1 MEAQLV
7 ASVQQSLGL
16 YLYDNA
22 SFMCERLVAE
32 YAGEVKCPPTSSDSH
47 VILHTACSPDY
58 TPLLCESVTR
68 LILTSCLLSHLLKFI
83 FELKICI
90 QEK

>member
-32 YAGEVKCPPTSSDSH
+32 FPGEVR
-47 VILHTACSPDY
+47 HTVPQ
-58 TPLLCESVTR
+58 V
-68 LILTSCLLSHLLKFI
+68 
-83 FELKICI
+83 
-90 QEK
+90 

>member
-32 YAGEVKCPPTSSDSH
+32 YAGEVKCPPTSFDPH
-47 VILHTACSPDY
+47 VILHSMH
-58 TPLLCESVTR
+58 S
-68 LILTSCLLSHLLKFI
+68 
-83 FELKICI
+83 
-90 QEK
+90 